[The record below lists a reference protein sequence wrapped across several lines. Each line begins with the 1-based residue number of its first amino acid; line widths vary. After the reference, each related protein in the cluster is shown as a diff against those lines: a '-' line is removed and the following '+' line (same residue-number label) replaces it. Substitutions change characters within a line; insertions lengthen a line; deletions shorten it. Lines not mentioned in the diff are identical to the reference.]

1 MSKKSNKKKFETPPL
16 LLFEVRINVFNN
28 GDINV
33 MGFPNSLDV
42 ALNIMDQA
50 KNTVV
55 KYFIQQAKEN
65 RLNDRN
71 VVDGGN
77 IIVPKKGLVKLN

>member
-1 MSKKSNKKKFETPPL
+1 MPL
-16 LLFEVRINVFNN
+16 FAVRINVFNN

-33 MGFPNSLDV
+33 MGFPNNLDM
-42 ALNIMDQA
+42 ALQTMDQA

-65 RLNDRN
+65 RLNDQN
-71 VVDGGN
+71 VIDGGN
-77 IIVPKKGLVKLN
+77 IIIPKKGLLKLK